1 MRRARE
7 GAAAREDAAVDD
19 ARTRTGRETDAMV
32 ATGPR
37 AEALEPP
44 ARPGAAD
51 EPDPVDAAGVEPA
64 PSGTGT
70 EPDPVDADTEPD
82 PVDAGTEPDSLDA
95 GAESASTE
103 VEAEEPVA
111 AEPAK
116 AEAAPQPAIA
126 EPAGLA
132 PSEPD
137 RADPAPAGSNEPEA
151 SMRPAPA
158 GPEAAGLAPTDPPAG
173 PAPAPAEPA
182 PAGLAPADPPAEP
195 APTEPPAQPAPTEP
209 APAEPGRTG
218 APADAATPGSA
229 PADRPASAVA
239 ETRAVPAALSWV
251 SADAVAARSADAMF
265 STAPHR
271 VAAGDLLPARRGA
284 TAALVAPLVTAGA
297 LALAYTATCL
307 LWPLSAVAPE
317 VTARTVESAP
327 GPALSII
334 WPAEGTAAV
343 APLGL
348 LDQTVTDSAEAV
360 SMASITKLATVLMI
374 LEKLPLAPGEQG
386 PSYTFT
392 WDDYQDYL
400 YNYLWTGQSSLDVPV
415 DGTLTQYQMLEGIL
429 LGSANNY
436 ADRMMREVWGSQEAF
451 AADAAAWLERNGFTD
466 TTIVGPSGIERENRS
481 TSAEVLRLSQLA
493 LENPVVAE
501 IVAKKE
507 TTLPGNDEPV
517 TNSNPLI
524 NDEGVVG
531 VKTGTFL
538 DSYNLVTA
546 KQVDLGDDTITVVS
560 AVLGQPDAETRE
572 AVSRQLI
579 AAAEAGLQPAT
590 AVDADTV
597 VASVS
602 TEWGA
607 SADVVAAD
615 AATLSLW
622 NGAVAATNADL
633 DDVLGKAQGERVG
646 TLTVTGT
653 FDTQEIA
660 LELTDDLAAPSLWWR
675 LTHPLDLL
683 GLR

>member
-1 MRRARE
+1 MPIEDLPRATPVGARRTGADADEAPPLASRRLLRRARE
-7 GAAAREDAAVDD
+7 GAAAREDVAVDD
-19 ARTRTGRETDAMV
+19 ARTHTGRQADAMV

-44 ARPGAAD
+44 ARPGAAH
-51 EPDPVDAAGVEPA
+51 EPDPVDGAGV
-64 PSGTGT
+64 
-70 EPDPVDADTEPD
+70 EPD
-82 PVDAGTEPDSLDA
+82 PVDAGTEP
-95 GAESASTE
+95 ASTE
-103 VEAEEPVA
+103 VEAGTEPAPGGADTEPAPTEVDAEEPVA
-111 AEPAK
+111 AEPAE
-116 AEAAPQPAIA
+116 ADAAPQSAIA

-132 PSEPD
+132 PTAPD
-137 RADPAPAGSNEPEA
+137 RAEP
-151 SMRPAPA
+151 P
-158 GPEAAGLAPTDPPAG
+158 PTK
-173 PAPAPAEPA
+173 PAPAEPD
-182 PAGLAPADPPAEP
+182 G
-195 APTEPPAQPAPTEP
+195 
-209 APAEPGRTG
+209 TG
-218 APADAATPGSA
+218 ASAEAAAPGSV

-284 TAALVAPLVTAGA
+284 TATLVAPLVTAGA

-538 DSYNLVTA
+538 DSYNLATA

-579 AAAEAGLQPAT
+579 AAAEAGLQPVT
-590 AVDADTV
+590 AVDAGTV

-646 TLTVTGT
+646 TLTVTGS
-653 FDTQEIA
+653 FATQEIA